1 MYTISPIG
9 SCRITSPLRSGQ
21 NRHGIKLNLQRC
33 YGYCHSPAEA
43 VQLARFMHGDHAIP
57 KDIWPLICRSHD
69 YDAITAQSHDPSDL
83 YVIELASAKEL
94 TIDGVSVQLNYLRQ
108 AFPEFFEDEARLLQ
122 FWELAASEGQS
133 ATTDFLREH
142 WSADEKQ
149 AQDTAVLSRLELK
162 FSDRESLRENV
173 SQLAE
178 LLPDVVF
185 VSHVDALKTD
195 GKPIPSRSKFI
206 KMVQDEVTD
215 LGLKFYDPTELMQ
228 EFGQGSAIEDDSTS
242 LAHFTDEF
250 GDAVMDQWMGQ
261 FVEPSTDAQAL
272 SHGATADRFLVPQ
285 IDAAIKQGKLAATLV
300 RLERLA
306 PENTI
311 AKSASHR
318 LAERLLDAQ
327 DKLKSVASDVD
338 FPIASAE
345 ADRMVAK
352 AAQLGL
358 FDLALELM
366 LQSKGGMQAF
376 SAHRLIELARE
387 AVMAGD
393 DTNAF
398 EFALAAF
405 QKSALPRAKSLLIEV
420 SLKARLNLLGEV
432 EPDQWPNLL
441 SGLTIAQRLTLLK
454 LAEVAPS
461 ETMTK
466 DWTPNEVVE
475 FASLVSEDGN
485 FDEATRIVRNW
496 QAFQNGDRIKDQT
509 VADLVDAW
517 CASALKITNHA
528 DRIHAIAHL
537 LTQFPKQRSLMD
549 AARDERRALMDRIRA
564 AGKDDDLDAVL
575 AMQAEADALPNPLPD
590 FELWKARLYFYR
602 KDYAEVLKFA
612 PYAAETMNDRI
623 GVWVMLMRSARQLGD
638 DRQSTAFAQRVI
650 ELAGPDDAKLRAEAE
665 AVADFQ
671 TAVGA

>member
-43 VQLARFMHGDHAIP
+43 VQLARFMNGDHAIP

-69 YDAITAQSHDPSDL
+69 YDAIASQSHDPSDL

-108 AFPEFFEDEARLLQ
+108 AFPEFFEDEARLLK
-122 FWELAASEGQS
+122 FWELAASKGQS
-133 ATTDFLREH
+133 ATAEFLREH

-149 AQDTAVLSRLELK
+149 VQDTAVLSRLELK
-162 FSDRESLRENV
+162 FSDRDSLRENV
-173 SQLAE
+173 SQLADM
-178 LLPDVVF
+178 LPDVVF

-228 EFGQGSAIEDDSTS
+228 EFGQSSAIEDDSTS
-242 LAHFTDEF
+242 LAHFTDQF

-261 FVEPSTDAQAL
+261 FVEPSTDAQAV
-272 SHGATADRFLVPQ
+272 SNAAVADRFLIPQ

-300 RLERLA
+300 RLETLA
-306 PENTI
+306 PENEI

-318 LAERLLDAQ
+318 LTERLLDAQ
-327 DKLKSVASDVD
+327 DKLKSVTSDVQ
-338 FPIASAE
+338 FPIASSE

-366 LQSKGGMQAF
+366 LQSKGGLQAF

-387 AVMAGD
+387 ANKAGD

-398 EFALAAF
+398 EFALAAY
-405 QKSALPRAKSLLIEV
+405 QKSALPRAKTLLV
-420 SLKARLNLLGEV
+420 KAALKGQQNLLGEV
-432 EPDQWPNLL
+432 DPDQWPDLL
-441 SGLTIAQRLTLLK
+441 TCLTVAQRLTLLK

-461 ETMTK
+461 ETMTR
-466 DWTPNEVVE
+466 DWSSDEVVE
-475 FASLVSEDGN
+475 FATLVSEDGD

-496 QAFQNGDRIKDQT
+496 QAFQNGDRIRDQS
-509 VADLVDAW
+509 VADLVDVW
-517 CASALKITNHA
+517 CASALKITDHA
-528 DRIHAIAHL
+528 DRIRAVAQL
-537 LTQFPKQRSLMD
+537 LAQFPKQRSLLE

-564 AGKDDDLDAVL
+564 AGKDNDLDAVL

-602 KDYAEVLKFA
+602 KNYAETLKIA
-612 PYAAETMNDRI
+612 PYAAETMSDRI
-623 GVWVMLMRSARQLGD
+623 GVWVMLMRSARQHGD
-638 DRQSTAFAQRVI
+638 DAQSVAFAQRVI
-650 ELAGPDDAKLRAEAE
+650 DLAGPDDVKLQAEAE
-665 AVADFQ
+665 TVADFQ